1 MKNSENI
8 LSSWLPKREEISSG
22 DPSLES
28 KKNASTWLGVETLP
42 IENSTPTSPSP
53 SQEKASIWL
62 GGNPPEEKP
71 ATTNLNP
78 TSFSR
83 ENALAWL
90 GVESLEKKTPTSPS
104 LGNASTWLGVDPLK
118 NSTPTSPSSSQEKA
132 SIWLGVE
139 LTPLQPEEKPTINI
153 STSLLLEERPRISVS
168 QPIPPQERPQITTKI
183 ATKPDFS
190 QTIIRVFSNEPHR
203 AVPPIQNQRN
213 GQSMLD
219 FLGRGFAIQGPANHS
234 QPSIS
239 HRQKPSVNQ
248 KSLLEFMTNPFS
260 SPSSTIV
267 APNVTK
273 PNKIERIYC

>member
-1 MKNSENI
+1 
-8 LSSWLPKREEISSG
+8 LTWLGVESLEKKTPTS
-22 DPSLES
+22 PSLG
-28 KKNASTWLGVETLP
+28 NASTWLGVEL
-42 IENSTPTSPSP
+42 TPL
-53 SQEKASIWL
+53 Q
-62 GGNPPEEKP
+62 PEEKP
-71 ATTNLNP
+71 TTTNLNP

-104 LGNASTWLGVDPLK
+104 LGNASTWLGV
-118 NSTPTSPSSSQEKA
+118 
-132 SIWLGVE
+132 E

-153 STSLLLEERPRISVS
+153 STSLPLEKK
-168 QPIPPQERPQITTKI
+168 PPITTKI
-183 ATKPDFS
+183 ATILDFNES
-190 QTIIRVFSNEPHR
+190 IIRIFSGEPTK

-273 PNKIERIYC
+273 PNNTNRIYC